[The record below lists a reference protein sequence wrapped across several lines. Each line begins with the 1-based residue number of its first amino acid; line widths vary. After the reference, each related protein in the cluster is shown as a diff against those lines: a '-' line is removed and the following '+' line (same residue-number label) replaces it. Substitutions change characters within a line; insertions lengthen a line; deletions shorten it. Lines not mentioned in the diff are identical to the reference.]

1 MKYIGKTRKINLKI
15 GDWIWIGFA
24 ILLFLGGGIAG
35 LFFIFC
41 VWFFVFSVR
50 KCIASIKLSAE
61 RKKMQG
67 YEKQDSNTSCTTP
80 ALKESEN
87 AQSYNASQIKSKK
100 KVTKGPAYPTYT
112 IPEVRSISRYEK
124 RDSNPSSLKK
134 YFSKDELFEIEY
146 LLNSADN
153 LFDDSYDIITWND
166 EAQDFFKKAKSD
178 LYETV
183 TIDSVQRYSVIK
195 KGEKYYF
202 ATLSGCTCKKFENE
216 CFCEHVV
223 INAINQKVIDPING
237 IRNDDFATREKLNF
251 VNENIRGCHG
261 NILKVQTGFVKQSKV
276 PSYFVEKGFLEVS
289 SDIGRLVDFLSKSQ
303 INELI
308 PDLKGVLK
316 AIDPGIKMGT
326 LKVPDLK
333 ELIIKN
339 EHVFEKYFRG
349 YVYVE
354 LKEDIEDKMFEC
366 EDLAK
371 WIIYTNKNYR

>member
-1 MKYIGKTRKINLKI
+1 MNDVNKTKRLKLSK
-15 GDWIWIGFA
+15 GDWVWIAFA

-35 LFFIFC
+35 LFFISC

-67 YEKQDSNTSCTTP
+67 HEKQDSNTSFTTP
-80 ALKESEN
+80 ALKEAEN
-87 AQSYNASQIKSKK
+87 AQSYNASPIKSKK

-124 RDSNPSSLKK
+124 RDLNSSSFQNC
-134 YFSKDELFEIEY
+134 FSQDEQFEIDY
-146 LLNSADN
+146 LLNSSDN
-153 LFDDSYDIITWND
+153 LFDGGYDITD
-166 EAQDFFKKAKSD
+166 EYFQDFFKKAKSD

-251 VNENIRGCHG
+251 VNENIIGCHG

-289 SDIGRLVDFLSKSQ
+289 SDIGRLVDSLSKSK

-308 PDLKGVLK
+308 PGLKGELK

>member
-1 MKYIGKTRKINLKI
+1 
-15 GDWIWIGFA
+15 
-24 ILLFLGGGIAG
+24 
-35 LFFIFC
+35 
-41 VWFFVFSVR
+41 
-50 KCIASIKLSAE
+50 
-61 RKKMQG
+61 
-67 YEKQDSNTSCTTP
+67 
-80 ALKESEN
+80 
-87 AQSYNASQIKSKK
+87 
-100 KVTKGPAYPTYT
+100 
-112 IPEVRSISRYEK
+112 
-124 RDSNPSSLKK
+124 
-134 YFSKDELFEIEY
+134 
-146 LLNSADN
+146 LLNSSDN
-153 LFDDSYDIITWND
+153 LFDGGYDITD
-166 EAQDFFKKAKSD
+166 EYFQDFFKKAKSD

-251 VNENIRGCHG
+251 VNENIIGCHG

-289 SDIGRLVDFLSKSQ
+289 SDIGRLVDSLSKSK

-308 PDLKGVLK
+308 PGLKGELK